1 MPVRD
6 RNLQPAGIYFQ
17 ITTTNTSAEPNMTL
31 VARMTIAP
39 SSLNAISTFRSL
51 LAATPAPDEFLR
63 KWTHRLAAALVIAL
77 LAVGTVQNARAED
90 NGLERT
96 PVLGW
101 SSWSFLR
108 KHPTAA
114 QMEAQALALH
124 NSGLQK
130 IGYQYV
136 NLDDFWYQCPGPQ
149 GPNVD
154 PYGRWMTDSARFPA
168 QGDTDGIKVVADYIH
183 SLGMKLGIYVT
194 PGISRQAVTRNTPI
208 KGTSYTAS
216 QIANS
221 SVVEHNYYCEGMV
234 RIDYNKPGAQEYTNS
249 WVDMFAGWGVDFIKI
264 DGMTDSN
271 EADVKA
277 WSNAIRQSGRP
288 MVLDVTEATIAI
300 APTLMKYA
308 NQWETAPDVE
318 CYRCEKGHGS
328 YPLTIWANVAQR
340 FNYVAE
346 AQPYAGPGAFNDYDS
361 IEVGNGGNDGLT
373 PVERQ
378 TQISLWALGAAPLI
392 LGVDLTQ
399 LDPMDLKYLENSAVL
414 AVDQDAIAA
423 KRVLHTGNRQVF
435 AKKESNGDAI
445 VGLFNTGE
453 KAEEVSVPAS
463 AAGLPEN
470 ASGYSLEDLWTGQTK
485 KTSGIISAV
494 VPSHGVVLYRVRN
507 L

>member
-1 MPVRD
+1 M
-6 RNLQPAGIYFQ
+6 A
-17 ITTTNTSAEPNMTL
+17 
-31 VARMTIAP
+31 IA
-39 SSLNAISTFRSL
+39 RSL
-51 LAATPAPDEFLR
+51 AAV
-63 KWTHRLAAALVIAL
+63 LVIAL
-77 LAVGTVQNARAED
+77 LAAGVLQKACAED
-90 NGLERT
+90 NGLERA

-108 KHPTAA
+108 EHPTAA
-114 QMEAQALALH
+114 QMEAQALALQ

-130 IGYQYV
+130 LGYQYV

-154 PYGRWMTDSARFPA
+154 PYGRWMTDSSKFPA

-183 SLGMKLGIYVT
+183 SLGMKFGIYVT
-194 PGISRQAVTRNTPI
+194 PGISKQAVKRNTPI

-221 SVVEHNYYCEGMV
+221 SVMEQNYNCKGMV

-249 WVDMFAGWGVDFIKI
+249 WVDMLAAWGVDYIKL

-288 MVLDVTEATIAI
+288 MILDVTQGNLTIAI
-300 APTLMKYA
+300 APTLVKYA
-308 NQWETAPDVE
+308 NQWEFAPDVE
-318 CYRCEKGHGS
+318 CYDCEKGGSS
-328 YPLTIWANVAQR
+328 YPLTSWAKIADR

-346 AQPYAGPGAFNDYDS
+346 WQPYAGPGAFNDYDS
-361 IEVGNGGNDGLT
+361 IEVGNGANNGLT

-392 LGVDLTQ
+392 LGVDLTH
-399 LDPMDLKYLENSAVL
+399 LDPMDLKKYLENSAVL
-414 AVDQDAIAA
+414 AVDQDSIAA
-423 KRVLHTGNRQVF
+423 KRVLHTGNQQVF
-435 AKKESNGDAI
+435 AKRESNGDAI
-445 VGLFNTGE
+445 VGLFNTGR
-453 KAEEVSVPAS
+453 KAEEISVPAS
-463 AAGLPEN
+463 AVGLPANE
-470 ASGYSLEDLWTGQTK
+470 SGYSLEDLWTGETK
-485 KTSGIISAV
+485 KISSTISAV